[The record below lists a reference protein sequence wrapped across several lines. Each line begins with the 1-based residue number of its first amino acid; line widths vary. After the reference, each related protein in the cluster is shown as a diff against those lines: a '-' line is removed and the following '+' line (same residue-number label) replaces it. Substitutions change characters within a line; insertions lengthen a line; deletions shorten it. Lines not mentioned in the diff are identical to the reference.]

1 MAVTVDRMALARSSD
16 VAKMVTIRTPDD
28 FRVSLGVF
36 AALGAIVLLLVF
48 GGGVETHGPRG
59 EAQAATAQYL
69 DIQTPVLTPP
79 GVPVR

>member
-1 MAVTVDRMALARSSD
+1 MAVTVDRMAMAHSSG
-16 VAKMVTIRTPDD
+16 VAKTVTIRTPDD
-28 FRVSLGVF
+28 FRLSLGVF

-59 EAQAATAQYL
+59 EAQAATAQYV
-69 DIQTPVLTPP
+69 DIQAPALMPP